1 MPAPALRLRGGVEL
15 EEINNSD
22 EAGDDAGMDA
32 AALGALRSAVEKL
45 THDPSAQ
52 ISQSPIY
59 YLFPPWP
66 SYLHTGSSKET

>member
-1 MPAPALRLRGGVEL
+1 MPIGVPAPALRLRGGVEL

-52 ISQSPIY
+52 ISQSPIHTH
-59 YLFPPWP
+59 LF
-66 SYLHTGSSKET
+66 